1 MNLLADPV
9 LVMLPAAFFTLL
21 FGVAATHKLLSW
33 RLFQQ
38 QVADYRVLPRS
49 LNTPAALALPAA
61 EAVLALA
68 WLTDGNRPAAA
79 VGTALLLI
87 AYAAAMGWNLRQGR
101 DTIDCGCGG
110 TDGSQVIRWAL
121 VGRNLVLAAISLALA
136 LAPAQA
142 SLRTPGWIDWLSI
155 DAGALV
161 LMGLYL
167 IVNQIFA
174 NLPPQRVLD

>member
-9 LVMLPAAFFTLL
+9 MVMLPAAFFALL

-49 LNTPAALALPAA
+49 LNSPAALALPAA
-61 EAVLALA
+61 EALLALG
-68 WLTDGNRPAAA
+68 WLADGSRPAAA
-79 VGTALLLI
+79 VGTALLLA

-110 TDGSQVIRWAL
+110 ADGSQVIRRAL
-121 VGRNLVLAAISLALA
+121 VGRNLLLAVIAFPLA
-136 LAPAQA
+136 LAPSQA
-142 SLRTPGWIDWLSI
+142 ALRAPGWIDWLSI

-161 LMGLYL
+161 LMGMYL